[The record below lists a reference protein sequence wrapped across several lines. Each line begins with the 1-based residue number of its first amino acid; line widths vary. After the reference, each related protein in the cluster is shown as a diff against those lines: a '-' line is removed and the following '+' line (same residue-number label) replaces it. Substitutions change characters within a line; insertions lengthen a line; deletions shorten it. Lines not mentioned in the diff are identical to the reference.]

1 MQAGEV
7 WGVQQGEGAHLDGLW
22 NCLVDERLVESGR
35 DTPAKGSLVAHV
47 VVSFATAGRTPGS
60 AHVLP
65 FPEDTLPLQL
75 LIPSC
80 GYHWGLLGS
89 GSLPLRQLLGEVI

>member
-1 MQAGEV
+1 MQASEV

-47 VVSFATAGRTPGS
+47 VVSFSTAGRPS
-60 AHVLP
+60 AERRVLLTCCLSQRTHFP
-65 FPEDTLPLQL
+65 FNFSFQVVGITGVSWGQG
-75 LIPSC
+75 PS
-80 GYHWGLLGS
+80 H
-89 GSLPLRQLLGEVI
+89 